1 MLITK
6 IRIIKFGVQEKNI
19 SFDKELNMIDLNK
32 IIINFDF
39 FHCIERDGFV
49 FTSIDEPANILDAIV
64 IRCPENSVSITP
76 QKSFSKKT

>member
-1 MLITK
+1 
-6 IRIIKFGVQEKNI
+6 
-19 SFDKELNMIDLNK
+19 MIDLNK

-64 IRCPENSVSITP
+64 IRCPENSVSPVCDCLAASCTGEI
-76 QKSFSKKT
+76 